1 MNRHQS
7 PMPFEFTD
15 FTADKNYRAQ
25 AIDVAHIMRKLS
37 TPRYR

>member
-15 FTADKNYRAQ
+15 FTADKNDRAQ
-25 AIDVAHIMRKLS
+25 ATDVAHIMRELS
-37 TPRYR
+37 TLRYR

>member
-1 MNRHQS
+1 MNRHQP

-15 FTADKNYRAQ
+15 FTADKNDRTQ